1 MVKLLKN
8 KQEQLKIKDK
18 KKKTTTED
26 NKKQLTN
33 NIADD
38 YDNEL
43 LISKERETFKN
54 LYNERLD

>member
-1 MVKLLKN
+1 MKN

-18 KKKTTTED
+18 KTKQLKI
-26 NKKQLTN
+26 KKQLTN

>member
-1 MVKLLKN
+1 MKN

-18 KKKTTTED
+18 KKTTTTED

>member
-18 KKKTTTED
+18 KTKTTEG

>member
-1 MVKLLKN
+1 MKN

-18 KKKTTTED
+18 KTKTTEG

>member
-18 KKKTTTED
+18 KNKTTEG

>member
-8 KQEQLKIKDK
+8 KQEQLKIKD